1 MFPLLFNAKVLL
13 TYVNK
18 TVEQCAV
25 GQIRATA
32 EHFIFK
38 FIKKFIFYTVVEG
51 VDDLYLISQGDEVH
65 VQLFHTVVGA
75 QLGDLDQGRVA
86 GGHTLL
92 DSAQPRGTA
101 RRHRL

>member
-1 MFPLLFNAKVLL
+1 MRGDEWGEFELHRNILFLNLLNFHILHS
-13 TYVNK
+13 
-18 TVEQCAV
+18 
-25 GQIRATA
+25 G
-32 EHFIFK
+32 
-38 FIKKFIFYTVVEG
+38 EG
-51 VDDLYLISQGDEVH
+51 GTRIMLDDLYLISQGDEIH

>member
-1 MFPLLFNAKVLL
+1 MRGDEWGEFELHRNILFLNLLN
-13 TYVNK
+13 
-18 TVEQCAV
+18 
-25 GQIRATA
+25 
-32 EHFIFK
+32 
-38 FIKKFIFYTVVEG
+38 FYILHSGEG
-51 VDDLYLISQGDEVH
+51 GTRIMLDDLYLISQGDEIH

>member
-1 MFPLLFNAKVLL
+1 MFPPLFNAKVLL

-18 TVEQCAV
+18 TVEQCIGSRPGHEA
-25 GQIRATA
+25 
-32 EHFIFK
+32 
-38 FIKKFIFYTVVEG
+38 FYTVVEG

>member
-1 MFPLLFNAKVLL
+1 M
-13 TYVNK
+13 
-18 TVEQCAV
+18 
-25 GQIRATA
+25 GRIRATA

-38 FIKKFIFYTVVEG
+38 FIKFLYFTQWWSTGGGGTRIML
-51 VDDLYLISQGDEVH
+51 DDLYLISQGDEIH

-92 DSAQPRGTA
+92 ASTQPRGTA
-101 RRHRL
+101 RRHRS